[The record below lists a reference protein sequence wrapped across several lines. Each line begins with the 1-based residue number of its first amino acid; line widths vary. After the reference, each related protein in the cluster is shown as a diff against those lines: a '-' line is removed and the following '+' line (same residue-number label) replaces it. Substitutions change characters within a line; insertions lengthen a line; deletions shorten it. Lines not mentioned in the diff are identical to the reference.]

1 MWPQVGPFFTQLNEL
16 LEQTGIIHGP
26 VTVPF
31 GVILALVFLWIV
43 IRLVRRRRAVGEGEP
58 AAAIEEAAEK
68 EIEEPEFEEEAEEG
82 VSDEDI
88 EAELAAAAEEAEELE
103 EPEPVK
109 LPPPPK
115 PKPVPPPPPPPP
127 KPVAEPRPKPVP
139 PPPPPPPAPKPIEI
153 APPPPE
159 VEPKLSLFARLRKG
173 LSKTAGGLVGRVDQ
187 LIRGRRIDAAFFDE
201 LEEILFTADL
211 GPTTAN
217 KLLQRLQERVREEK
231 IEDAEAVRGILKD
244 EIKKILLPH
253 QAPLELKSAK
263 PFVIM
268 VVGVNG
274 VGKTTTIGK
283 LANMAIKDGLS
294 VVMGAADTFR
304 AAADEQLTIWA
315 ERVGAEIIKQ
325 KSGAD
330 PAAVAYDSVQAAVN
344 RSLDVV
350 IVDTAG
356 RLHTKH
362 NLMEELKKVQRV
374 MAKVKDTAP
383 HETLLIL
390 DANTGQNAIA
400 QAKTFH
406 EALGLTGLIL
416 TKLDGTAK
424 GGCIV
429 GICDELAVPVRY
441 IGIGERM
448 DDLRPFNAEDFVE
461 ALFEAAEG

>member
-1 MWPQVGPFFTQLNEL
+1 MYYPTEWPYVGQFFDEINWLAEKIPVPHASTVVPVGASAAL
-16 LEQTGIIHGP
+16 L
-26 VTVPF
+26 VLW
-31 GVILALVFLWIV
+31 LA
-43 IRLVRRRRAVGEGEP
+43 IRLLRLRRAKP
-58 AAAIEEAAEK
+58 AVKKAKAAVAAEAAE
-68 EIEEPEFEEEAEEG
+68 ERELTDAE
-82 VSDEDI
+82 I
-88 EAELAAAAEEAEELE
+88 EAELAGEGEASADYTEEAGQESIETGESVESVSSVDETAAAAPAEVADEVAKEIVEEIPAVEEAVEE
-103 EPEPVK
+103 
-109 LPPPPK
+109 
-115 PKPVPPPPPPPP
+115 
-127 KPVAEPRPKPVP
+127 VA
-139 PPPPPPPAPKPIEI
+139 
-153 APPPPE
+153 PE
-159 VEPKLSLFARLRKG
+159 VEAPPKLRLFARLRQG
-173 LSKTAGGLVGRVDQ
+173 LSKTAGGLVGRVDK

-211 GPTTAN
+211 GPTTAE
-217 KLLQRLQERVREEK
+217 KLLTNLQERVKREK
-231 IEDAEAVRGILKD
+231 IEDAAVIRTMLKD
-244 EIKKILLPH
+244 EIKKILGPH
-253 QAPLELKSAK
+253 EAPLVFESDK

-283 LANMAIKDGLS
+283 LANLVVKEGRS
-294 VVMGAADTFR
+294 VIMGAADTFR

-315 ERVGAEIIKQ
+315 ERVGAEIVKQ

-330 PAAVAYDSVQAAVN
+330 PAAVAFDTVQAAVN
-344 RSLDVV
+344 RAVDVV

-374 MAKVKDTAP
+374 MKKVKDAAP
-383 HETLLIL
+383 QEVLLVL

-406 EALGLTGLIL
+406 EALGLTGFII

-441 IGIGERM
+441 IGIGERL
-448 DDLRPFNAEDFVE
+448 DDLRPFNADDFVE